1 MANNFL
7 DYEGLKHYNS
17 KLQEQLTE
25 KIDKVDGKS
34 LSTNDF
40 TDADKAKLD
49 SIKADASKVA
59 VTVKQKSG
67 TEIAT
72 ITIDGAASKLYVPTI
87 SEATSSASGLMTA
100 DDKAKLDGFN
110 DADTYALKSDIT
122 SMYKYKGSVANEAAL
137 PESDN
142 TVGDVYN
149 TEDTGMNYGWTGTN
163 WDSLGA
169 VFSVTNIT
177 NAEIDAMFA

>member
-17 KLQEQLTE
+17 KLQIQLAE

-72 ITIDGAASKLYVPTI
+72 ITIDDAASKLYVTTI

-149 TEDTGMNYGWTGTN
+149 TEDTGMNYGWTGAN